1 MRVITNVMIVVC
13 EYGLLLIMYLLMVI
27 SGMLLWLMNRIGE
40 ASAGIHECIDQL
52 HRELYS

>member
-13 EYGLLLIMYLLMVI
+13 EYGLLFVMYLLMMI

-40 ASAGIHECIDQL
+40 ASAGLHECIEQL
-52 HRELYS
+52 HQELYS

>member
-13 EYGLLLIMYLLMVI
+13 EYGLLLVMYLLMMI

-40 ASAGIHECIDQL
+40 ASAGLHECIEQL